1 MGSHPAG
8 IQGPGGGI
16 LSPAAGMGWGDASPG
31 LGAIGLK
38 QPLATYAGDNSAPP
52 FAYPPAKKQR
62 KSVGRGGGRGNLPLQ
77 EGGGGP
83 NADPAAA
90 KPARGRG
97 RGGVNAGGGG
107 IGRGSRG
114 GRGGGGKKA
123 TPAAVDWAGV
133 GGVTEPASGD
143 VQQQAQR
150 YRFPAGLVSGV
161 GACSAHACC
170 PEERA
175 CYAKVLRF

>member
-8 IQGPGGGI
+8 IQGLGGSI

-31 LGAIGLK
+31 GGATMAGLK
-38 QPLATYAGDNSAPP
+38 QPDATYAGDNSAPP

-62 KSVGRGGGRGNLPLQ
+62 KSVGRGGGRGNAPPQ
-77 EGGGGP
+77 EGGGDP

-90 KPARGRG
+90 KPKRGRG

-107 IGRGSRG
+107 MGRGGRG
-114 GRGGGGKKA
+114 GRGGGGKKP
-123 TPAAVDWAGV
+123 TPMAVDWAGV
-133 GGVTEPASGD
+133 GGDTDPASGD

-161 GACSAHACC
+161 GAC
-170 PEERA
+170 
-175 CYAKVLRF
+175 